1 MSHRGKPGG
10 CCEDIEVVFRL
21 GFGVLDAQPAR
32 WRNEERRDI
41 EVKEETP
48 WGLVH
53 IEITI

>member
-21 GFGVLDAQPAR
+21 GFGVLDAQPATR
-32 WRNEERRDI
+32 RNEERRDI